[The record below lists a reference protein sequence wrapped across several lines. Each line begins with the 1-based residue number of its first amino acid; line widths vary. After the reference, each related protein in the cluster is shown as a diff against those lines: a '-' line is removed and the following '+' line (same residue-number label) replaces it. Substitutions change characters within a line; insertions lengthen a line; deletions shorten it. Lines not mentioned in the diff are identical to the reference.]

1 LHHMSKQVD
10 DVEKRGKDAFRMV
23 RESIEN
29 NDTKVRKLVT
39 DSGDRFD
46 RRREQLRNEMDT
58 LETRI
63 KIQMKELRDFINNK
77 IKKALENPLA
87 NMRK

>member
-1 LHHMSKQVD
+1 
-10 DVEKRGKDAFRMV
+10 MV

-46 RRREQLRNEMDT
+46 TRREQLRK
-58 LETRI
+58 RYG
-63 KIQMKELRDFINNK
+63 
-77 IKKALENPLA
+77 
-87 NMRK
+87 